1 MNWTETNYNE
11 YEDELYYS
19 FVDDN
24 IATESNKLTLPKIVE
39 KWTAD
44 AVLASNYNDVPAALA
59 FFSVLGQLCKDMIA
73 IPSNLNVDDTRIQ
86 FLWMQTSGTG
96 KSTLTNWF
104 LPVLRLTFDTINEK
118 HGTQFDIFDITD
130 YTDAAL
136 IGSYEKRRE
145 EVEDDNGQMRR
156 MEIDVQVP
164 GQLEGEGMAMWDE
177 FEYSGIFKQSQ
188 HKEQAIVYLNT
199 FMNTLW
205 GETWVIS
212 KKLKQG
218 EDPIICKCRRSVYA
232 TTYIPKELTTV
243 ITEKGVLQRILIFIY
258 EVPQHQQKQMRRQLI
273 KDWGVVGNR
282 ALPKTTYAKNFLT
295 LYDTLKERFDD
306 VEQDPLKTMRFSK
319 NANDALE
326 RECVLMEKYI
336 ESSRI
341 EVFQSVETFINR
353 MLKHIQKMAILCA
366 VAEAPSISDK
376 DKRFIVTQKNVLQAS
391 SLIRKCYKSLV
402 SWLDESLREEK
413 KGLEERAN
421 ISVFKTVYR
430 ELKSKD
436 GWVNKNVLFQKVREK
451 TKKGQSTLYKWWSKI
466 EEYFEEDKINRV
478 VYVRL
483 LEDKKDGEVGE

>member
-1 MNWTETNYNE
+1 MNENNFDDEDRLY
-11 YEDELYYS
+11 YEGLGDELALPQPK
-19 FVDDN
+19 
-24 IATESNKLTLPKIVE
+24 ATTLPKVVE
-39 KWTAD
+39 QYVKSAAD
-44 AVLASNYNDVPAALA
+44 VSKYNEIPAAIG
-59 FFSVLGQLCKDMIA
+59 FFVILGQLAKDMVA
-73 IPSNLNVDDTRIQ
+73 IPSGRRVDDTRIQ
-86 FLWMQTSGTG
+86 FIWMQTSGTG

-118 HGTQFDIFDITD
+118 HGTQFDIFDITY

-483 LEDKKDGEVGE
+483 LEDKKDDKVGE